1 MKPLISVVLITYNR
15 PNYLK
20 ECIDSIL
27 SQTFKQFELFILD
40 NGSDCSTKD
49 IINQFS
55 DKRIKYI
62 RNKINSKS
70 FINKGFEF
78 TKNKYLI
85 ITHDD
90 DIMKNNFLDIQLG
103 YLENDLTIDVAAS
116 SISLINNEGKKLNK
130 TRPRILKNKSWNK
143 YEFIN
148 YYIFF
153 GDIIPCPTC
162 IFRSNF
168 IKSNKLKFDENVGPA
183 ADLHLLF
190 RINCMDSKIFLNK
203 TPLYNYRIHSNQDSN
218 INRINMEYEIKPHII
233 KLLNNKQLFSTS
245 QKYVNA
251 SNGIIMNIILNEFI
265 SGKIHFN
272 LVKNN
277 LNRLINEGF
286 KINFITV
293 YWTLIGVMRGLK
305 NLLIR

>member
-90 DIMKNNFLDIQLG
+90 DIMKNNFLDIVMKK
-103 YLENDLTIDVAAS
+103 DVNRDT
-116 SISLINNEGKKLNK
+116 LKKL
-130 TRPRILKNKSWNK
+130 LK
-143 YEFIN
+143 
-148 YYIFF
+148 
-153 GDIIPCPTC
+153 D
-162 IFRSNF
+162 
-168 IKSNKLKFDENVGPA
+168 
-183 ADLHLLF
+183 
-190 RINCMDSKIFLNK
+190 
-203 TPLYNYRIHSNQDSN
+203 N
-218 INRINMEYEIKPHII
+218 IE
-233 KLLNNKQLFSTS
+233 
-245 QKYVNA
+245 
-251 SNGIIMNIILNEFI
+251 
-265 SGKIHFN
+265 
-272 LVKNN
+272 
-277 LNRLINEGF
+277 
-286 KINFITV
+286 
-293 YWTLIGVMRGLK
+293 
-305 NLLIR
+305 